1 MSSLEAPNLEKKY
14 VQGESKIKGGALRM
28 FNKVY
33 DLKQLFISSE
43 VPCALRGLDMHG
55 WNKD

>member
-1 MSSLEAPNLEKKY
+1 MR
-14 VQGESKIKGGALRM
+14 GESKIKGGGLGM

-55 WNKD
+55 